1 MIKVDEKVKNDKYL
15 KMDEVFFS
23 LEWPGVLASLFKR
36 YWCPVFYRGANYR
49 PLGAHPNLF
58 SSLK

>member
-1 MIKVDEKVKNDKYL
+1 MIKVDEKVKSDKYL

-23 LEWPGVLASLFKR
+23 LEWPGVLASLFKK

-49 PLGAHPNLF
+49 PLCAPSNLF
-58 SSLK
+58 SLIK